1 MGVGRRAIKR
11 AFRGEGADG
20 RGALLAAM
28 RLTGGGGE
36 VMPSGIADARDED
49 GATWQALPSLTSCRR
64 SVV

>member
-11 AFRGEGADG
+11 ALRGEGADG

-28 RLTGGGGE
+28 RLTGGEG
-36 VMPSGIADARDED
+36 MPSGIADARDED